1 MLVPRVY
8 TLFSNFAGLAA
19 CPHSVDGPT
28 YRPASTYLQE
38 GKRGELALAPR
49 DLFSQAGSSD
59 LKGTRY
65 VTPRSTTLGVYDHF
79 DGRWSVRFF
88 CPGVRR
94 SVGCPNTAHFW
105 FPEPTKVVQAAEGS
119 SLTLSRGRACG
130 RWVWGA
136 SFQGWLTHRTPFPRF
151 CGAFIKLFDEL
162 LRHPLKAC
170 RMSCPSPEPLL
181 GYAHGSEWEP
191 RHLDP
196 SRLAHASR
204 SVVTGKIPDLQR
216 CDP

>member
-1 MLVPRVY
+1 MGNERSLRSRQAAHS
-8 TLFSNFAGLAA
+8 TELAA
-19 CPHSVDGPT
+19 QTSRAQGMLT
-28 YRPASTYLQE
+28 FQSRIWAGFLILR
-38 GKRGELALAPR
+38 RGEAQ
-49 DLFSQAGSSD
+49 D
-59 LKGTRY
+59 TI
-65 VTPRSTTLGVYDHF
+65 
-79 DGRWSVRFF
+79 F
-88 CPGVRR
+88 CGACCC
-94 SVGCPNTAHFW
+94 VGCPNTAHFW

-119 SLTLSRGRACG
+119 SLTLSRGQACG

-170 RMSCPSPEPLL
+170 RMSCPLPEPLL

-204 SVVTGKIPDLQR
+204 SVVTGKIPDLHWY
-216 CDP
+216 DP